1 VALAGDRLLPV
12 LPALQPLLP
21 EGGLRRGSVV
31 AAAGSTS
38 LALALVAA
46 ASAAGSWGAAV
57 GVGRPPLGPVAAAEL
72 GVVLERFPLVAAPS
86 GSGPAAPGRAA
97 RGGWPWVVAALL
109 DAVDVVV
116 AWPPSRLRA
125 TDARRL
131 AARARERGAVL
142 VIAATPFGH
151 GAATPF
157 GHPAGWPEAVDV
169 RLAVVASTW
178 EGIGDGHGR
187 LLARRVEVEATGR
200 GAAARPR
207 RATLWLPAPGGG
219 AEAFSG
225 AATPLRGGQGS
236 GKAVGG

>member
-1 VALAGDRLLPV
+1 
-12 LPALQPLLP
+12 
-21 EGGLRRGSVV
+21 
-31 AAAGSTS
+31 

-46 ASAAGSWGAAV
+46 ASTAGSWCAAV

-72 GVVLERFPLVAAPS
+72 GVVLERFPLVAVPPR
-86 GSGPAAPGRAA
+86 SGPPGAA

-116 AWPPSRLRA
+116 AWPPPHLRA
-125 TDARRL
+125 ADARRL
-131 AARARERGAVL
+131 VARGRERASVL
-142 VIAATPFGH
+142 VVPTPFGHGAATPFGH

-157 GHPAGWPEAVDV
+157 GHGAATPFGHGAGWPEAVDV

-178 EGIGDGHGR
+178 EGMGDGHGR

-207 RATLWLPAPGGG
+207 RVALWLPAPGGG
-219 AEAFSG
+219 VEARSG
-225 AATPLRGGQGS
+225 AATPLRGGHGS
-236 GKAVGG
+236 AKAVGG